1 MCSGTYVSECFWNRA
16 ALKKFQEIQP
26 ANQSPTFSA
35 SLLECTQSCYEF
47 DVSSQPVSVHL
58 PLSRMISGLL
68 LALPKHGLLWD
79 CSELDLETKPSL
91 LQLMETPLRLQVLIA
106 QVCIDA
112 ISVWS
117 RLMDSTLNRFKPECG
132 AATVIH

>member
-1 MCSGTYVSECFWNRA
+1 MFWNLCECFWNRA

-112 ISVWS
+112 ILVWS